1 MKRIYALIVAAA
13 ALFAGCEE
21 FQPVMF
27 QGKYPDPEP
36 QQIYTDED
44 FGKFTPIAE
53 VKQMYVDNGNKPY
66 DITKNCVIKG
76 QIITSD
82 KTGNIYKSFYIQDA
96 TGGIEIKIGKNGL
109 YNDYKVGQ
117 WIYVD
122 CTDLTVGSYEGMLQI
137 GYKDETGEYETAYL
151 EHSAIIDNHV
161 FKGAMADEKDL
172 VKPVTIAG
180 NQVYEEKYL
189 GTLVTIEDC
198 KYSNLVFLIGYID
211 PNIVKESDKK
221 SNWNRFFLD
230 DEDGHNWNITSWAMS
245 ESLFKEHVDN
255 GDFDA
260 VVMNDG
266 VTVGERK
273 DLIKPQPYTMNQY
286 FEMPGLTG
294 NKRYLQVRSSGYA
307 KWSDVDIP
315 QPVLDGEATVTFT
328 GVLTKFEAEMQFT
341 LIDLSGVKKADG
353 SPWYDENNNVI
364 L

>member
-1 MKRIYALIVAAA
+1 
-13 ALFAGCEE
+13 
-21 FQPVMF
+21 
-27 QGKYPDPEP
+27 
-36 QQIYTDED
+36 
-44 FGKFTPIAE
+44 
-53 VKQMYVDNGNKPY
+53 
-66 DITKNCVIKG
+66 
-76 QIITSD
+76 
-82 KTGNIYKSFYIQDA
+82 
-96 TGGIEIKIGKNGL
+96 
-109 YNDYKVGQ
+109 
-117 WIYVD
+117 
-122 CTDLTVGSYEGMLQI
+122 MLQI

-161 FKGAMADEKDL
+161 FKGAMADEKTL
-172 VKPVTIAG
+172 IKPVTIAG
-180 NQVYEEKYL
+180 NQVYEDKYL
-189 GTLVTIEDC
+189 GTLVTIEGC

-260 VVMNDG
+260 VVMNDN

-273 DLIKPQPYTMNQY
+273 HLIKPQPYTMNQY
-286 FEMPGLTG
+286 FEMPGLSG
-294 NKRYLQVRSSGYA
+294 NKKYLQVRSSGYA
-307 KWSDVDIP
+307 KWSDVNIP

>member
-1 MKRIYALIVAAA
+1 MKRIYIVIIATAAF
-13 ALFAGCEE
+13 LAGCKE
-21 FQPVMF
+21 FQPVF
-27 QGKYPDPEP
+27 IGDYPDPQP

-44 FGKFTPIAE
+44 FGRFTTIAE

-66 DITKNCVIKG
+66 DITKSCVIKG

-82 KTGNIYKSFYIQDA
+82 KTGNIYKSFYIQDE

-161 FKGAMADEKDL
+161 FKGALADEKEL

-180 NQVYEEKYL
+180 SQVYEEKYL

-198 KYSNLVFLIGYID
+198 SYCNLVFLIGYID
-211 PNIVKESDKK
+211 PNIVNESDKK

-255 GDFDA
+255 GDFDE

-266 VTVGERK
+266 KKVGERK
-273 DLIKPQPYTMNQY
+273 ELIKPQPYTMNQY
-286 FEMPGLTG
+286 FEMPGLSG

-307 KWSDVDIP
+307 RWSDVDIP
-315 QPVLDGEATVTFT
+315 QPVLDGKETVTFT

-341 LIDLSGVKKADG
+341 LIDLSGVRKSDG

>member
-1 MKRIYALIVAAA
+1 MKKIYTIMLAA

-21 FQPVMF
+21 FQPVVN

-36 QQIYTDED
+36 QKVYTDED
-44 FGKFTPIAE
+44 FGKFTPISE

-76 QIITSD
+76 QIISSD
-82 KTGNIYKSFYIQDA
+82 KTGNIYKSFYIQDETA
-96 TGGIEIKIGKNGL
+96 GIEIKIGKNGL

-122 CTDLTVGSYEGMLQI
+122 CTDLTVGAYEGMIQI

-161 FKGAMADEKDL
+161 FKGAMADKKDL
-172 VKPVTIAG
+172 ITPVTISG
-180 NQVYEEKYL
+180 EQIYDEKYL

-198 KYSNLVFLIGYID
+198 KYCNLVFLIGYID
-211 PNIVKESDKK
+211 PNIVDEAKKK
-221 SNWNRFFLD
+221 SNENRFFLD
-230 DEDGHNWNITSWAMS
+230 DEDGTNWGIDTWAMS

-255 GDFDA
+255 GDFDN
-260 VVMNDG
+260 VQMNDG

-273 DLIKPQPYTMNQY
+273 HLIKPQPYTMNQY
-286 FEMPGLTG
+286 FEMPGLSG
-294 NKRYLQVRSSGYA
+294 NRRYLQVRSSGYA
-307 KWSDVDIP
+307 RWSDVKIP
-315 QPVLDGEATVTFT
+315 QAVLDGTATATFT

-341 LIDLSGVKKADG
+341 LIDLNGVKKADG
-353 SPWYDENNNVI
+353 SPWYNENNEEI
-364 L
+364 K